1 MATNAEIVEMQRKAR
16 AAAEG
21 RKTLATR
28 LRDVSPDAASTPCR
42 NLCREA
48 AEAVEYYERLLAQMR
63 QDAKDEALESQRS
76 AGSAYAD
83 GRHDGMEEARGW

>member
-1 MATNAEIVEMQRKAR
+1 MADRPDYAAMR

-42 NLCREA
+42 ALCREA
-48 AEAVEYYERLLAQMR
+48 AEAVEHYERVITQMR
-63 QDAKDEALESQRS
+63 QDARDEER
-76 AGSAYAD
+76 
-83 GRHDGMEEARGW
+83 EARREIRDAVAEARWDLEDNRGW